1 MLSCDSLSPLTLK
14 QVGAVSKGSATL
26 IDGNFVLELQR
37 TVFSGLLHLAELLE
51 LLPPLDLGLQVL
63 QILLAVREILKTLT
77 SCRMIW

>member
-1 MLSCDSLSPLTLK
+1 M
-14 QVGAVSKGSATL
+14 SKGSATL

-37 TVFSGLLHLAELLE
+37 TVFSGLLRLAELLE

-63 QILLAVREILKTLT
+63 QILLAVQEILKTLT